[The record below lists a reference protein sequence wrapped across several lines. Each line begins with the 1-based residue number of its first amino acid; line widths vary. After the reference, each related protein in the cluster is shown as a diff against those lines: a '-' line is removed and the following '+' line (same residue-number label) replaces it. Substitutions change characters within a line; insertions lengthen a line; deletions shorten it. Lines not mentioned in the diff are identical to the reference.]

1 MENVRKFNGQESSEI
16 GYAVG
21 TIYAIAEKAF
31 KGELADFIEKV
42 GFDKYI
48 ERLSFAQST
57 LDKYDLDDD
66 DIAELLKGFHDRG
79 GR

>member
-1 MENVRKFNGQESSEI
+1 MENIRKFNDEQSSEI

-21 TIYAIAEKAF
+21 TVYAIAEKAF
-31 KGELADFIEKV
+31 KGELMEWIDNV
-42 GFDKYI
+42 GFDKYV
-48 ERLSFAQST
+48 EKLSFAQSV
-57 LDKYDLDDD
+57 LDRYQLDDE